1 MINNDRIMKVKI
13 KDQTVEL
20 AYTMR
25 MYILFETIQ
34 GKSVNFISEP
44 SYTDLIVLFYCAII
58 ATLQKNKQ
66 PLDISYDEFLDFVDE
81 GGDKLIAEFSQWF
94 VGCLGIQN
102 ALVPATEDEE
112 TQGKPKKAKR
122 S

>member
-1 MINNDRIMKVKI
+1 MKVKI

-102 ALVPATEDEE
+102 ALVPDTADEE
-112 TQGKPKKAKR
+112 AQGKPKKAKR